1 MDDPIKILILV
12 LGIFAIIVIAM
23 IIFNSRL
30 NKKVHNAM
38 FESVYNVLK
47 NIQNNIDGNST
58 IIRNNSK
65 THDFYFET
73 QNKRYF
79 IKIVYN
85 PGNHEICVNNALKWQ
100 IRKSVTEDRMHFV
113 DGIEPL
119 MRMEIEPSHKEG
131 KKLYIIY
138 PNTKS
143 LLKYINECEMIF
155 IHPNTDVY
163 GTNIVT
169 FTDFE
174 EKFNEFEF

>member
-1 MDDPIKILILV
+1 MDEPIQILILI
-12 LGIFAIIVIAM
+12 LGVIAILAIAII
-23 IIFNSRL
+23 IINNKL
-30 NKKVHNAM
+30 TKKVQNTM
-38 FESVYNVLK
+38 FENVYNVLK
-47 NIQNNIDGNST
+47 KIQDRIDGKST
-58 IIRNNSK
+58 IIKCNSK

-73 QNKRYF
+73 PNKRYF
-79 IKIVYN
+79 IKIIYN

-100 IRKSVTEDRMHFV
+100 IRKSITEDRMHFV

-119 MRMEIEPSHKEG
+119 MRLEIEPSHKEN

-163 GTNIVT
+163 GTNIIT
-169 FTDFE
+169 FSDFE